1 MKEESASAQTTTIKY
16 RIRLGN
22 GIVLPAFDEDDALEC
37 QQLAEYEAGHV
48 AWVEAATDA
57 K

>member
-1 MKEESASAQTTTIKY
+1 MASDQIQPTIKY

-22 GIVLPAFDEDDALEC
+22 GKSLPAFDGDDALEC
-37 QQLAEYEAGHV
+37 QQMAEYEAGHV
-48 AWVEAATDA
+48 AWVEAATDD